1 MDGSPN
7 SPHDLPLASD
17 STSGRGTLMQRV
29 FAWQNKDTV
38 FYVVSIGLHVAVA
51 FILAGSWKSST
62 TRTAQQ
68 TPAAPQ
74 AAPPAPVARLEI
86 DVAPVR
92 YSDMDIRSLVP
103 GAKQVRVSPPQSLPQ
118 AEPQKTSAARNASE
132 PRNATDLPTA
142 TPAGAP
148 VQPAPSANPVTPEN
162 RAVPGNPAAP
172 AGSAT
177 PSAPVQ
183 QPAPS
188 MELNPAARA
197 VPTGTRGS
205 AVEVTPPRLG
215 FSFIDTEAAPTSPAG
230 GELGIGLTGSGATE
244 ESTMPMSI
252 SARLGLEKAPTQG
265 TQRGVR
271 R

>member
-7 SPHDLPLASD
+7 SLHDSPLASD

-103 GAKQVRVSPPQSLPQ
+103 GGNSVPAGSSPLPTDNTQPISPPQ
-118 AEPQKTSAARNASE
+118 
-132 PRNATDLPTA
+132 
-142 TPAGAP
+142 P
-148 VQPAPSANPVTPEN
+148 VQSVPSVNPVTPEK
-162 RAVPGNPAAP
+162 RAAPANPAAP
-172 AGSAT
+172 G
-177 PSAPVQ
+177 APVEQ
-183 QPAPS
+183 SAPS
-188 MELNPAARA
+188 MELNPAAKT
-197 VPTGTRGS
+197 VPAGNRGS
-205 AVEVTPPRLG
+205 ALEVTTPRLG
-215 FSFIDTEAAPTSPAG
+215 FSFINTEAAPPSPAD
-230 GELGIGLTGSGATE
+230 GELGIGLTGSGTEE

-252 SARLGLEKAPTQG
+252 SARLGLEKTPTKG